1 LVLPKEI
8 SRKVGG
14 SVVPIVNGHAGI
26 WMHTPNAYVRKVA
39 YRKLLQGRKSSL
51 PPFNTSVQVVQ
62 IVRTEAVQS
71 SARAMEERRV
81 GGLGDDV
88 EDRGEDGYDEEA
100 WPVFSRDIL
109 GDSLVAA
116 SGDGA

>member
-1 LVLPKEI
+1 MK
-8 SRKVGG
+8 
-14 SVVPIVNGHAGI
+14 
-26 WMHTPNAYVRKVA
+26 
-39 YRKLLQGRKSSL
+39 
-51 PPFNTSVQVVQ
+51 
-62 IVRTEAVQS
+62 
-71 SARAMEERRV
+71 ERRV